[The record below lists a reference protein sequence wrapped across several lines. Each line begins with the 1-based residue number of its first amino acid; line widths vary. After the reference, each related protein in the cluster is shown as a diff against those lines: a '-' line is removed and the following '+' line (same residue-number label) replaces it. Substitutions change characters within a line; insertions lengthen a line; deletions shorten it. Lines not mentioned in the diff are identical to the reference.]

1 MKTET
6 MQRFDALVDTIRR
19 EVQRLDDD
27 EVICQGELAEVA
39 RRLGLEPL
47 DEQGKARSARALA
60 RLLFEHVQPT
70 SPKTD
75 PRLQQ
80 VLDTLHENYSSMVT
94 TARPVTGGWEIR
106 ISSGALAAVVTIY
119 TSGRATTGGKDT
131 SLRRDARS
139 ILEGLGYD
147 VRC

>member
-1 MKTET
+1 MKSATPT
-6 MQRFDALVDTIRR
+6 RPAQGVLGVIDLDDIRR
-19 EVQRLDDD
+19 QVAEFRRCVREGEDAGFAFRNDPRDL
-27 EVICQGELAEVA
+27 VIALLAEVD
-39 RRLGLEPL
+39 RL
-47 DEQGKARSARALA
+47 R
-60 RLLFEHVQPT
+60 EHVQ
-70 SPKTD
+70 SAHPKTD

-80 VLDTLHENYSSMVT
+80 VLDALHENYPSMAT
-94 TARPVTGGWEIR
+94 NARPVSGGWEIR

-119 TSGRATTGGKDT
+119 TSGKATTGGKDT

>member
-6 MQRFDALVDTIRR
+6 MQRFDALIDTLRR

-27 EVICQGELAEVA
+27 EMICQGDLADVVH
-39 RRLGLEPL
+39 RLGLEPL

-94 TARPVTGGWEIR
+94 TARPVSGGWEIK
-106 ISSGALAAVVTIY
+106 ISSGAVAAVATIY
-119 TSGRATTGGKDT
+119 VSGKATTGGKDT
-131 SLRRDARS
+131 SLRRDVRS
-139 ILEGLGYD
+139 ILATLGYD

>member
-6 MQRFDALVDTIRR
+6 MQRFDALIDTLRR

-27 EVICQGELAEVA
+27 EMICQGDLADVVH
-39 RRLGLEPL
+39 RLGLEPL

-60 RLLFEHVQPT
+60 RLLFEHVQST

-80 VLDTLHENYSSMVT
+80 VLDALHENYSSMVT
-94 TARPVTGGWEIR
+94 TARPVSGGWEIK
-106 ISSGALAAVVTIY
+106 ISSGAVAAVATIY
-119 TSGRATTGGKDT
+119 VSGKATTGGKDT
-131 SLRRDARS
+131 SLRRDVRS
-139 ILEGLGYD
+139 ILATLGYD

>member
-1 MKTET
+1 MTET
-6 MQRFDALVDTIRR
+6 MQRFDSLVAELRR

-27 EVICQGELAEVA
+27 EMICQGDLADVA
-39 RRLGLEPL
+39 HRLGLELL
-47 DEQGKARSARALA
+47 DEQGKPRSARALA

-80 VLDTLHENYSSMVT
+80 VLDALHENYSSMVT
-94 TARPVTGGWEIR
+94 TTRPVSGGWEIK
-106 ISSGALAAVVTIY
+106 ISSGALTAVVTIY

-131 SLRRDARS
+131 SLRRDTRS

>member
-27 EVICQGELAEVA
+27 EMICQGDLADVVH
-39 RRLGLEPL
+39 RLGLEPL

-60 RLLFEHVQPT
+60 RLLFEHVQSAQPRI
-70 SPKTD
+70 D

-80 VLDTLHENYSSMVT
+80 VLDALHENYSSMVT
-94 TARPVTGGWEIR
+94 NARPVSGGWEIK

-119 TSGRATTGGKDT
+119 ASGKATTGGKDT